1 MSAPTY
7 RADDL
12 NTGARVF
19 WLEQVSE
26 AANALSSS
34 QAANQF
40 SGNTVASKTSF
51 EPTFELSVVREP
63 ASNLDDPPGRSHLR
77 SKTKV
82 VLTGSLVSILSLVD
96 LTAITTIGQSTFAD
110 ARQWLALAP
119 TPETFA
125 KRAEP
130 SSPRL
135 VVEETRGAPGEPA
148 PLGLRIS
155 GEAKG
160 AIVHFKGLMPG
171 MELSTGNA
179 VESDAWQISAADL
192 SYAWVAPPEG
202 FVGSADLIAE
212 LHLPD
217 GKITDRQGIKL
228 EWEPPISAQPAP
240 LQLIRQQIVAG
251 PAISP
256 EPTQGQADREE
267 LDPPILPDQ
276 RQSDRRELGS
286 PLLTPGAPRQ
296 TDREE
301 VAVLLKRGKDLIAS
315 GDIAA
320 ARLAL
325 QRAADANDVEA
336 TLALAATYDPHVL
349 RELKVYSF
357 AADVAMAR
365 AWYEKARQLGS
376 SAASRRLE
384 MLSSGAH

>member
-12 NTGARVF
+12 NTRARVF

-26 AANALSSS
+26 AANVLSES

-40 SGNTVASKTSF
+40 SGNTGASKTSF
-51 EPTFELSVVREP
+51 EPTFELVREP
-63 ASNLDDPPGRSHLR
+63 AFNLDVPHGRSHRR

-82 VLTGSLVSILSLVD
+82 VLTGGLVSILSLVD

-160 AIVHFKGLMPG
+160 AIVHVKGLMPG

-256 EPTQGQADREE
+256 EPTQGQTDREE

-276 RQSDRRELGS
+276 RQSDRRELS
-286 PLLTPGAPRQ
+286 PGCAAPNRS
-296 TDREE
+296 
-301 VAVLLKRGKDLIAS
+301 RG
-315 GDIAA
+315 G
-320 ARLAL
+320 R
-325 QRAADANDVEA
+325 
-336 TLALAATYDPHVL
+336 
-349 RELKVYSF
+349 
-357 AADVAMAR
+357 
-365 AWYEKARQLGS
+365 GS
-376 SAASRRLE
+376 SQARERS
-384 MLSSGAH
+384 HC